1 VRQVRTVNES
11 FIIDGFSQLVGKG
24 DSLRE
29 QRKRNGVANH
39 NPIATHVNEED
50 KTSTLIRG
58 TDSNYTTSSM
68 DFRHEWRRLL
78 KYQNGKFRSDTYEA
92 IKGAKRER
100 HEMDRL

>member
-1 VRQVRTVNES
+1 
-11 FIIDGFSQLVGKG
+11 
-24 DSLRE
+24 
-29 QRKRNGVANH
+29 
-39 NPIATHVNEED
+39 
-50 KTSTLIRG
+50 
-58 TDSNYTTSSM
+58 M